1 MGEGMLSLSWNNHSS
16 TFCHMLSSLREKERY
31 TDVTVT
37 CEGKFYPVHKLV
49 LSTCSDYFMKMFE
62 RTPCKHPI
70 IVLKDIHCKEIEALL
85 SYMYDGV
92 VSVAQNDLSQLIKA
106 AELLQIKG
114 LAVPDEPPSSSRKA
128 QNARNSADGRI
139 SPNPK
144 RHKRDQG
151 EVQNIFQSSPKSPFH
166 QEKDQTQDASL
177 SPRLPNKSE
186 QAGDKDKTMASEG
199 QKYQACPRQEQ
210 VEDAYHNQ
218 EISLHDNQGVEQ
230 HHIIKDSPNSDSEIM
245 VDETLIKEEILDSSN
260 ESDIPDPA
268 LDYNSLGPDLGP
280 DSGGGMED
288 NMNLD
293 LAASFDHSDGHAYD
307 SEAGPSGLQG
317 WSVLN
322 ESGQGSAQDYCT
334 EMNQD
339 VSLVGQ
345 YRPLPQEQQQQH
357 DLVPTN
363 TEAHMFVEE
372 DATVPEKTY
381 HPVDIL
387 NGRQLYNHDTTNER
401 LPNGSNQAIE
411 GQHMLLMSQ
420 PKPYSCKWCSFT
432 CSKRCDL
439 KRHLRIHTG
448 ERPFKCHICPAQFL
462 QNIHLKDHMHIH
474 TGEKPYSCPLCSFR
488 CANNSSLHRH
498 VKTHTEKRPYSC
510 EHCPARFAHKRLL
523 KQHICSETNIQI

>member
-49 LSTCSDYFMKMFE
+49 LSTCSDYFLKMFE

-128 QNARNSADGRI
+128 QNVRNLTDGRI

-151 EVQNIFQSSPKSPFH
+151 EMQNIFQSSPNSPFH

-177 SPRLPNKSE
+177 SPILPNKSE

-199 QKYQACPRQEQ
+199 QKYQACQRQEQ
-210 VEDAYHNQ
+210 AEDAYHNQ

-230 HHIIKDSPNSDSEIM
+230 HHIIKDSPNSNSEIM

-260 ESDIPDPA
+260 EGDIPDPA

-280 DSGGGMED
+280 DSGGGVED

-322 ESGQGSAQDYCT
+322 ESGQRSAQEYCT

-339 VSLVGQ
+339 VSLAGQ
-345 YRPLPQEQQQQH
+345 YRPLPQQQQQQH
-357 DLVPTN
+357 DLVGLGTDGQWLVRSR
-363 TEAHMFVEE
+363 VEGSSQKI
-372 DATVPEKTY
+372 AVGNKRTQTFKRMHQCPFCTY
-381 HPVDIL
+381 SSVFL
-387 NGRQLYNHDTTNER
+387 NNMRKHVRT
-401 LPNGSNQAIE
+401 
-411 GQHMLLMSQ
+411 
-420 PKPYSCKWCSFT
+420 
-432 CSKRCDL
+432 
-439 KRHLRIHTG
+439 
-448 ERPFKCHICPAQFL
+448 
-462 QNIHLKDHMHIH
+462 H
-474 TGEKPYSCPLCSFR
+474 TGEKPYVCPRCPFR
-488 CANNSSLHRH
+488 ANQNSSLKRH
-498 VKTHTEKRPYSC
+498 MVNIHNDSEGINQEKISTEG
-510 EHCPARFAHKRLL
+510 L
-523 KQHICSETNIQI
+523 KSSRILYK

>member
-1 MGEGMLSLSWNNHSS
+1 MAEGMLSLSWNNHSS

-49 LSTCSDYFMKMFE
+49 LSTCSDYFLKMFE

-114 LAVPDEPPSSSRKA
+114 LAVPDEPPSSARKA
-128 QNARNSADGRI
+128 QNARNSTDGRI

-151 EVQNIFQSSPKSPFH
+151 EMQNIFQSSPISPFH

-177 SPRLPNKSE
+177 SPRLPNKSQ

-199 QKYQACPRQEQ
+199 QEYQGCQRQEQ
-210 VEDAYHNQ
+210 AEDAYHNQ
-218 EISLHDNQGVEQ
+218 ERNLHDNEGVEQ
-230 HHIIKDSPNSDSEIM
+230 HHIIKDSPSDAEIM
-245 VDETLIKEEILDSSN
+245 VDETSIKEEILDNSN
-260 ESDIPDPA
+260 EGNIPDPA
-268 LDYNSLGPDLGP
+268 LDYTSLGPDLGP

-293 LAASFDHSDGHAYD
+293 LAASFDHSDGHPYD
-307 SEAGPSGLQG
+307 SEAGPSGLQR

-322 ESGQGSAQDYCT
+322 ESGQGSAQDYCA

-339 VSLVGQ
+339 VSLAGQ
-345 YRPLPQEQQQQH
+345 YRPLSQQQQQQQL
-357 DLVPTN
+357 DLITS
-363 TEAHMFVEE
+363 
-372 DATVPEKTY
+372 Y
-381 HPVDIL
+381 
-387 NGRQLYNHDTTNER
+387 GWQWY
-401 LPNGSNQAIE
+401 
-411 GQHMLLMSQ
+411 
-420 PKPYSCKWCSFT
+420 PYPIS
-432 CSKRCDL
+432 
-439 KRHLRIHTG
+439 I
-448 ERPFKCHICPAQFL
+448 
-462 QNIHLKDHMHIH
+462 
-474 TGEKPYSCPLCSFR
+474 
-488 CANNSSLHRH
+488 
-498 VKTHTEKRPYSC
+498 
-510 EHCPARFAHKRLL
+510 
-523 KQHICSETNIQI
+523 

>member
-49 LSTCSDYFMKMFE
+49 LSTCSDYFLKMFE

-128 QNARNSADGRI
+128 QNVRNLTDGRI

-151 EVQNIFQSSPKSPFH
+151 EMQNIFQSSPNSPFH

-177 SPRLPNKSE
+177 SPILPNKSE

-199 QKYQACPRQEQ
+199 QKYQACQRQEQ
-210 VEDAYHNQ
+210 AEDAYHNQ

-230 HHIIKDSPNSDSEIM
+230 HHIIKDSPNSNSEIM

-260 ESDIPDPA
+260 EGDIPDPA

-280 DSGGGMED
+280 DSGGGVED

-322 ESGQGSAQDYCT
+322 ESGQRSAQEYCT

-339 VSLVGQ
+339 VSLAGQ
-345 YRPLPQEQQQQH
+345 YRPLPQQQQQQH
-357 DLVPTN
+357 DLVGADSGGKRSIKRGLTGGQTRYYKKHLCSICGYTSN
-363 TEAHMFVEE
+363 E
-372 DATVPEKTY
+372 
-381 HPVDIL
+381 
-387 NGRQLYNHDTTNER
+387 TT
-401 LPNGSNQAIE
+401 
-411 GQHMLLMSQ
+411 
-420 PKPYSCKWCSFT
+420 SF
-432 CSKRCDL
+432 
-439 KRHLRIHTG
+439 KRHWRTHTG
-448 ERPFKCHICPAQFL
+448 EKPFLCPHCSVRTTRKASL
-462 QNIHLKDHMHIH
+462 LSHMLSH
-474 TGEKPYSCPLCSFR
+474 TGEKPYSCHYCPYESRQKGNLSRHMKRHQEQSVHHPLV
-488 CANNSSLHRH
+488 SSLND
-498 VKTHTEKRPYSC
+498 
-510 EHCPARFAHKRLL
+510 
-523 KQHICSETNIQI
+523 I

>member
-1 MGEGMLSLSWNNHSS
+1 MVVRSRMGEGMLSLSWNNHSS

-357 DLVPTN
+357 DLVATRSFGT
-363 TEAHMFVEE
+363 TEERHIAGTSITGRSEGVSTQSQQRYLQPQMSVLLLHFPYAVFAS
-372 DATVPEKTY
+372 ATHSDTHRREALHLPLLSF
-381 HPVDIL
+381 PL
-387 NGRQLYNHDTTNER
+387 RQKLQPQDTPAYPLYAKKECFETHEQSYEGHNE
-401 LPNGSNQAIE
+401 A
-411 GQHMLLMSQ
+411 
-420 PKPYSCKWCSFT
+420 K
-432 CSKRCDL
+432 
-439 KRHLRIHTG
+439 
-448 ERPFKCHICPAQFL
+448 
-462 QNIHLKDHMHIH
+462 
-474 TGEKPYSCPLCSFR
+474 
-488 CANNSSLHRH
+488 
-498 VKTHTEKRPYSC
+498 
-510 EHCPARFAHKRLL
+510 
-523 KQHICSETNIQI
+523 

>member
-1 MGEGMLSLSWNNHSS
+1 MVVRSRMGEGMLSLSWNNHSS

-357 DLVPTN
+357 DLVR
-363 TEAHMFVEE
+363 A
-372 DATVPEKTY
+372 
-381 HPVDIL
+381 
-387 NGRQLYNHDTTNER
+387 
-401 LPNGSNQAIE
+401 LPD
-411 GQHMLLMSQ
+411 
-420 PKPYSCKWCSFT
+420 
-432 CSKRCDL
+432 DL
-439 KRHLRIHTG
+439 KACQRRASSATYSHRCPFCSYTFLTPSLLQRHIRT
-448 ERPFKCHICPAQFL
+448 
-462 QNIHLKDHMHIH
+462 H
-474 TGEKPYSCPLCSFR
+474 TGEKPFTCPYCPFR
-488 CANNSSLHRH
+488 SARNCNL
-498 VKTHTEKRPYSC
+498 KTH
-510 EHCPARFAHKRLL
+510 LL
-523 KQHICSETNIQI
+523 IHSMPRRSASKPMNKATRGIMKPSDSAAA